1 MLDVSGH
8 LRDKRK
14 FTGFLDTGH
23 PVLVN
28 CSGWQILK
36 TKDLFLRRAGGRLD
50 YQLIY
55 LYRGAGHFFLQDSW
69 VDLTAGNL
77 ILYRPYEPQIYSFYA
92 EEKPEVFWIHFTGKD
107 CDSILEKY
115 RIENCYIGENLS
127 LRVLFQDIITELQ
140 LKKYL
145 YEDIV
150 TNNFYKMLATICR
163 SRQQFLIPL
172 ENNFSIDRLIVQI
185 NQHYMDKWTV
195 SSMADYCK
203 LSKGYFAHAFQNR
216 MKVSPMHYLI
226 NLRIE
231 KAKDLL
237 AADTMNISAI
247 APLVGFDDPL
257 YFSRAFKKAV
267 GVTPRDFR
275 QSVLESNTPEI

>member
-14 FTGFLDTGH
+14 FTGFLDTDH
-23 PVLVN
+23 QVLVN
-28 CSGWQILK
+28 CCGWQILK

-92 EEKPEVFWIHFTGKD
+92 DEKPEVFWIHFTGKD

-115 RIENCYIGENLS
+115 RIENCYIGEILS

-140 LKKYL
+140 LKKHL

-163 SRQQFLIPL
+163 SRQQLLVPL

-185 NQHYMDKWTV
+185 NQHYMDK
-195 SSMADYCK
+195 
-203 LSKGYFAHAFQNR
+203 
-216 MKVSPMHYLI
+216 
-226 NLRIE
+226 
-231 KAKDLL
+231 
-237 AADTMNISAI
+237 
-247 APLVGFDDPL
+247 
-257 YFSRAFKKAV
+257 
-267 GVTPRDFR
+267 
-275 QSVLESNTPEI
+275 

>member
-1 MLDVSGH
+1 MIDVSGH
-8 LRDKRK
+8 LRDRRK
-14 FTGFLDTGH
+14 FTGFTDTVH

-28 CSGWQILK
+28 CCGWQILR
-36 TKDLFLRRAGGRLD
+36 TKDLFLRRAGGRVD

-55 LYRGAGHFFLQDSW
+55 LCRGAGHFFLRDGW

-77 ILYRPYEPQIYSFYA
+77 VLYRPLEPQIYSFYA
-92 EEKPEVFWIHFTGKD
+92 DEKPEIFWIHFTGKD

-115 RIENCYIGENLS
+115 EIENCYIGENLS

-150 TNNFYKMLATICR
+150 INSFYKMLATICR
-163 SRQQFLIPL
+163 SRQQLLVPL

-203 LSKGYFAHAFQNR
+203 LSRGYFAHAFQNQ

-226 NLRIE
+226 SLRIE

-237 AADTMNISAI
+237 AADTLNISAI

-257 YFSRAFKKAV
+257 YFSRVFKRVV
-267 GVTPRDFR
+267 GITPRDFR